1 MNDLENIVNTE
12 GLPLRY
18 VYQYLVQ
25 KGFEN
30 EANEIKQSKDRYKSY
45 TSTLRRGKIIELLEK
60 NNLQMIFN
68 IKLHIVSYLLIRYYK
83 IYILGV

>member
-1 MNDLENIVNTE
+1 MNDLENIVDYE
-12 GLPLRY
+12 ELPLKY
-18 VYQYLVQ
+18 VYQYLEQ

-30 EANEIKQSKDRYKSY
+30 EANETKQSKDRYKSY

-68 IKLHIVSYLLIRYYK
+68 IKSHNVLYLLI
-83 IYILGV
+83 

>member
-1 MNDLENIVNTE
+1 MNDLENIVDYE

-30 EANEIKQSKDRYKSY
+30 EVNEIKQSKDRYKSF
-45 TSTLRRGKIIELLEK
+45 TSTLRRGKIIK
-60 NNLQMIFN
+60 
-68 IKLHIVSYLLIRYYK
+68 Y
-83 IYILGV
+83 